1 MTYRLAVISVTFS
14 DLRIHAALAA
24 GLFRMRSFVHLC
36 RAVVQDFIRH
46 KASGGPSATAKLL
59 VKCCITNCVAL
70 GLWAYS
76 YAFNVP
82 HTCIVNRM
90 GSE

>member
-1 MTYRLAVISVTFS
+1 MTYRVAVISMTLS

-24 GLFRMRSFVHLC
+24 GLLECDLSYIC
-36 RAVVQDFIRH
+36 GAVVQDFIRH
-46 KASGGPSATAKLL
+46 KASRGYSVTAKLL
-59 VKCCITNCVAL
+59 VKYCITNCVAI

-82 HTCIVNRM
+82 LTCIVNCM